1 MANKG
6 RMIYVPPIV
15 LEEIFTIKQEE
26 GIDKNSLAFDKM
38 VKYSKVGREAKRIFT
53 LRF

>member
-1 MANKG
+1 MAQKG

-15 LEEIFTIKQEE
+15 LDELVEIKQECE
-26 GIDKNSLAFDKM
+26 IGKNSKAFDEM
-38 VKYSKVGREAKRIFT
+38 VKYSRVGREAKKIFR

>member
-1 MANKG
+1 MAQKG

-15 LEEIFTIKQEE
+15 LDELFKIKQEE
-26 GIDKNSLAFDKM
+26 GIGKNAKAFDKM
-38 VKYSKVGREAKRIFT
+38 VSYSKVGREAKKIFT